1 MISRASLG
9 TPWIFE
15 NIKEVL
21 KNNEPRAITN
31 EELLLTMI
39 KHIELEVEEKGENV
53 GIKEMRKHIC
63 YYLKNMPNVSQ
74 LREKINH
81 LETKKEV
88 EEELTNYFEK
98 TKEQ

>member
-1 MISRASLG
+1 
-9 TPWIFE
+9 
-15 NIKEVL
+15 
-21 KNNEPRAITN
+21 
-31 EELLLTMI
+31 
-39 KHIELEVEEKGENV
+39 
-53 GIKEMRKHIC
+53 
-63 YYLKNMPNVSQ
+63 MPNVSQ